1 MRKVLVSFLIFITIF
16 TAKPVREYEVRANP
30 IALAAPEV
38 VVGML
43 LLLALA
49 CVAAENAGTLDH
61 DSSVRY
67 QASLHE
73 KADAIQALVK
83 RGLVVSVET
92 MESSLVLLMRIQ
104 AVVHSPYICE
114 QLLMRRSGDDRRATP
129 RDAPDRRVRS
139 ASNCSNFEECCGDF
153 RRRLG
158 SLADY
163 RNKALRVFKNA
174 KHNKLQCCFEF
185 DSVHKGLEIFDE
197 NGRHLGERGCDD
209 ENPDPCSWTV
219 ARGSHAAPSP
229 GDHAASRGKCAH

>member
-1 MRKVLVSFLIFITIF
+1 MRKVLVGLLIFITVF
-16 TAKPVREYEVRANP
+16 TANPVRESESRANP

-38 VVGML
+38 VGGML

-49 CVAAENAGTLDH
+49 CVAAERAGTLDH
-61 DSSVRY
+61 DTSERY

-83 RGLVVSVET
+83 RGLKVSVEAI
-92 MESSLVLLMRIQ
+92 ESSLVLLMRIQ

-114 QLLMRRSGDDRRATP
+114 QLLRKRSGEDRRMTP
-129 RDAPDRRVRS
+129 RETPDRRVRS
-139 ASNCSNFEECCGDF
+139 VSNCSNFEECCSDF
-153 RRRLG
+153 RQRLG
-158 SLADY
+158 SSADY
-163 RNKALRVFKNA
+163 RHKALRVFKNA

-209 ENPDPCSWTV
+209 DNPDPCAWTV

-229 GDHAASRGKCAH
+229 GDHVATRGKCAH